1 MHNED
6 VPLGLNVI
14 PIFVAAQCYWMRK
27 FREFFMG
34 HKHVF
39 ESMQDIRKKNYRHL
53 GNWLYFRVEIGDKS
67 YQLSD
72 MDPGLIL

>member
-1 MHNED
+1 
-6 VPLGLNVI
+6 
-14 PIFVAAQCYWMRK
+14 
-27 FREFFMG
+27 MG

-39 ESMQDIRKKNYRHL
+39 ESIDRTTQDIRKKSSPFGGL
-53 GNWLYFRVEIGDKS
+53 LAGEIGDKS